1 MEGPLEDRRDPQMIE
16 PWRKREREGEER
28 NGRRLAMATGGPE
41 FSLLFLFLFF
51 SSLFVYFDSSR
62 DPVEGIV

>member
-28 NGRRLAMATGGPE
+28 NGRRLAMATGGP
-41 FSLLFLFLFF
+41 
-51 SSLFVYFDSSR
+51 
-62 DPVEGIV
+62 